1 MRVKVTFGTEN
12 YEENL
17 TFLENGLFPAN
28 LEGKK
33 RKTIRDYF
41 LKGFY
46 DNHIKLYK
54 KRPIYW
60 LFSSPKGTF
69 NALIYLHRYR
79 SDTVSVVL
87 SYLRDFQAK
96 LTAQMEHLQ
105 RVADSGG
112 SSQKEKA
119 KALKEINNLKKELK
133 EIEDYERDTL
143 YPLATAQVEL
153 DLDDGV
159 KVNYNKLGKALK
171 KVTGLSGK

>member
-1 MRVKVTFGTEN
+1 M
-12 YEENL
+12 
-17 TFLENGLFPAN
+17 
-28 LEGKK
+28 
-33 RKTIRDYF
+33 
-41 LKGFY
+41 
-46 DNHIKLYK
+46 
-54 KRPIYW
+54 
-60 LFSSPKGTF
+60 
-69 NALIYLHRYR
+69 
-79 SDTVSVVL
+79 